1 MTPFG
6 PLTPYASRLT
16 VRYRWVILGCCILAY
31 ATSHL
36 TRWSYTGLSSY
47 ISADLRLDKAQ
58 LGLLGAAFFYPY
70 ALAQVPWG
78 RLTDQIGGRLV
89 ISLGIIAAAV
99 LLGLF
104 ATAESL
110 SGAIGWRLGI
120 GIAAACGFVPI
131 AGLLARWFQPEERG
145 MANGAYYGLGGGL
158 GEAAAFLLLPLLGIY
173 FLNRPDLATSGWR
186 AAMVAIAALI
196 AGIGV
201 ICLVLLRSDPS
212 ESVARTSAVAS
223 FTKKQRG
230 PWLSDPALWLL
241 GLYFAAGIVALR
253 LVPAWLPLYATDL
266 YRARWGYAQEAAVV
280 AGGAIGVIYVIGHVV
295 GSPLIGRLSDFLL
308 ARGISRILVA
318 ASGLAVS
325 TVVFGLLAVPMASP
339 WLLGALALLIG
350 VSLHTFP
357 VVNAA
362 AAERWGVG
370 RAGESL
376 GWINMV
382 GQFAGAVSLSVSGYV
397 GMVAAAGGTGTANA
411 DGLAEYLGIWYL
423 GAASSGVGA
432 LVGWLAHRAMRRD
445 V

>member
-1 MTPFG
+1 M
-6 PLTPYASRLT
+6 
-16 VRYRWVILGCCILAY
+16 
-31 ATSHL
+31 
-36 TRWSYTGLSSY
+36 
-47 ISADLRLDKAQ
+47 
-58 LGLLGAAFFYPY
+58 
-70 ALAQVPWG
+70 
-78 RLTDQIGGRLV
+78 
-89 ISLGIIAAAV
+89 IAAAV

-120 GIAAACGFVPI
+120 GVAAACGFVPI

-158 GEAAAFLLLPLLGIY
+158 GEATAFLLLPLLSIY
-173 FLNRPDLATSGWR
+173 FLNRPDLAVSGWR

-196 AGIGV
+196 AGIGM
-201 ICLVLLRSDPS
+201 ICLVILKSGPG
-212 ESVARTSAVAS
+212 ESVARPFAAASSA
-223 FTKKQRG
+223 KEQRR

-308 ARGISRILVA
+308 ARGISRISVA

-325 TVVFGLLAVPMASP
+325 TVAFGLLAVPMASP
-339 WLLGALALLIG
+339 WLLGTLALLIG

-362 AAERWGVG
+362 AAERWGVE

-397 GMVAAAGGTGTANA
+397 GMAAAAGRAASQSPDPLG
-411 DGLAEYLGIWYL
+411 EYVGIWYL
-423 GAASSGVGA
+423 GAASSGIGA
-432 LVGWLAHRAMRRD
+432 LVGWLAHRTMRNP
-445 V
+445 

>member
-1 MTPFG
+1 MRFIAH
-6 PLTPYASRLT
+6 LTPYASRLT
-16 VRYRWVILGCCILAY
+16 VQYRWVILGCCILAY

-47 ISADLRLDKAQ
+47 ISADLQLDKAG

-89 ISLGIIAAAV
+89 ISFGMIAAAV

-104 ATAESL
+104 ATAHSL
-110 SGAIGWRLGI
+110 NEAIGWRLGI

-131 AGLLARWFQPEERG
+131 AGLLARWFEPQERG

-173 FLNRPDLATSGWR
+173 FLNRPDLAASGWR
-186 AAMVAIAALI
+186 AAMVATA
-196 AGIGV
+196 AGIGA
-201 ICLVLLRSDPS
+201 IGLLCLVVLRSSPGDAAVRSGPLSSTSERERRLWLTDP
-212 ESVARTSAVAS
+212 V
-223 FTKKQRG
+223 
-230 PWLSDPALWLL
+230 LWLL

-253 LVPAWLPLYATDL
+253 LIPGWLPMYATDL
-266 YRARWGYAQEAAVV
+266 YRLRWGYDQQAAVV
-280 AGGAIGVIYVIGHVV
+280 AGGTLSVIYVIGHVA
-295 GSPLIGRLSDFLL
+295 GSPVIGRLSDSLL
-308 ARGISRILVA
+308 KRGISRVTVA

-325 TVVFGLLAVPMASP
+325 MGAFGLLAVPMPSP
-339 WLLGALALLIG
+339 FLFGVLALMIG

-357 VVNAA
+357 VINAA
-362 AAERWGVG
+362 AAERWGIR

-382 GQFAGAVSLSVSGYV
+382 GQLAGAVSLSVSGYV
-397 GMVAAAGGTGTANA
+397 GMAVAGSGTGSQSPDPLT
-411 DGLAEYLGIWYL
+411 EYVGIWYL
-423 GAASSGVGA
+423 GAASCAVGA
-432 LVGWLAHRAMRRD
+432 LAGWMAHRAMK
-445 V
+445 